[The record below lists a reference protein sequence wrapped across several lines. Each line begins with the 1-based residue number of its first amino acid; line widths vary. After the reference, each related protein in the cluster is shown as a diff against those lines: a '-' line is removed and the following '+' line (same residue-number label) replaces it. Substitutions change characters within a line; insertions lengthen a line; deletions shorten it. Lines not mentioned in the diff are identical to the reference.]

1 MDSGQS
7 NSNDPAAQEAAEQ
20 LLSSGERAAP
30 ESPVET
36 LDTDGDGIVDASASP
51 EPAKAGHASADDLE
65 SGPEDDSGLNPKMRL
80 FTLRVA
86 SNKEDRVR
94 DALVR
99 KMRIEGLDGRIGKVL
114 VPTKKVRQ
122 VKDGKRKDMDLKL
135 YPGYVFIEIEP
146 DEHGRIPQEV
156 WFMVKETE
164 GVGDFIQASGKP
176 QPMSMVEA
184 QRMVGEAEKKD
195 EPETETDY
203 TKGDRIKVII
213 GAFEGFEGEIEAVM
227 PDKGQVSIITTIFG
241 KPTPL
246 ELAFDEIEKV

>member
-1 MDSGQS
+1 MASS
-7 NSNDPAAQEAAEQ
+7 NNNVDPVAQDAANQ
-20 LLSSGERAAP
+20 LLSSGERAEEQA
-30 ESPVET
+30 
-36 LDTDGDGIVDASASP
+36 GDQASDASDDKNIVDAAAEADSA
-51 EPAKAGHASADDLE
+51 KQTHARADDFE
-65 SGPEDDSGLNPKMRL
+65 AEEAPDVGLNPKMRL

-122 VKDGKRKDMDLKL
+122 IKAGQRKDADLKL

-176 QPMSMVEA
+176 QPMSPVEA
-184 QRMVGEAEKKD
+184 ARMVGEAEKKD
-195 EPETETDY
+195 EPEVETEY
-203 TKGDRIKVII
+203 TKGDRIKVVV
-213 GAFEGFEGEIEAVM
+213 GAFEGFEGEVEAVM